1 LRSGFRLRADKKAKA
16 GGETMSEAT
25 VDVTQV
31 LDSQKVSR
39 FNVGL
44 VILAFLVMM
53 TDGYDLGAAAFAGP
67 GLIKEWGL
75 KGPELGV
82 LLSSSL
88 GAGLFGPPLL
98 GYLSDRFGRKRV
110 IVCGAFAFGLFSLAA
125 VATSSLNQLVVTR
138 IFAGVALAGT
148 LPIVVSLINE
158 FAPKHARAT
167 MVVLMFTGVT
177 FGGGLPGLIAAK
189 FIAAHGWRILFWV
202 GGLAPLVMAVVLFV
216 ALPESVKYLALRPGR
231 RAELVALLKRI
242 DPALQIGPDT
252 HFIISGE
259 QNRPKFSIGAL
270 LEGPLKVLTPLYWVS
285 NLVCLMVFYFINQWM
300 PTVLS
305 SSGVSVEQAAI
316 ATALFQ
322 FGGTLAGLVSMRF
335 LDKVGFL
342 PVPILYACAI
352 PIVISIGIPGLPPVA
367 LIGLVAS
374 AGFCLLGLQFG
385 NIATEANIYP
395 TYIRSWG
402 IGSNFAIAR
411 IGGALGPLL
420 GGMAFGAHLP
430 AQQIFA
436 IAATPLVIGLIVA
449 LLIVPRYR
457 AQLRRQQ
464 SAMSDPV
471 IAEASAT

>member
-1 LRSGFRLRADKKAKA
+1 
-16 GGETMSEAT
+16 MSEAT
-25 VDVTQV
+25 VDVTKV
-31 LDSQKVSR
+31 LDGQKITG

-75 KGPELGV
+75 KGPELGI

-125 VATSSLNQLVVTR
+125 VATSSLSELVVTR

-158 FAPKHARAT
+158 FAPKQARAT

-177 FGGGLPGLIAAK
+177 FGGGLPGLIAVK
-189 FIAAHGWRILFWV
+189 FIAVYGWRILFWV
-202 GGLAPLVMAVVLFV
+202 GGLAPLVMAAVLFF
-216 ALPESVKYLALRPGR
+216 ALPESVKYLTLHPAR

-259 QNRPKFSIGAL
+259 QNRSKFSIGAL
-270 LEGPLKVLTPLYWVS
+270 LEGPLRVLTPLYWVS

-322 FGGTLAGLVSMRF
+322 FGGTLAGLLSMRF

-352 PIVISIGIPGLPPVA
+352 PIVISIGVPGLPPVV
-367 LIGLVAS
+367 LIALVAS

-436 IAATPLVIGLIVA
+436 IAATPLVIGLVVA

-457 AQLRRQQ
+457 AQLLRQQ
-464 SAMSDPV
+464 SAISDPV

>member
-1 LRSGFRLRADKKAKA
+1 
-16 GGETMSEAT
+16 MSEAT

-31 LDSQKVSR
+31 LDGQKVSR
-39 FNVGL
+39 FNVSL

-67 GLIKEWGL
+67 GLIREWGL
-75 KGPELGV
+75 KGPELGI

-125 VATSSLNQLVVTR
+125 VATTSLNQLVVTR

-189 FIAAHGWRILFWV
+189 FVAAHGWRILFWV
-202 GGLAPLVMAVVLFV
+202 GGLAPLVMAAILSF
-216 ALPESVKYLALRPGR
+216 ALPESVKYLTLRPAR

-242 DPALQIGPDT
+242 DGALQIGPDT
-252 HFIISGE
+252 QFIISGE
-259 QNRPKFSIGAL
+259 QNRTRFSIGAL
-270 LEGPLKVLTPLYWVS
+270 LEGPLAVLTPLYWVS

-305 SSGVSVEQAAI
+305 NSGVSVEQAAI

-322 FGGTLAGLVSMRF
+322 FGGTLAGLLSMRF

-352 PIVISIGIPGLPPVA
+352 PIVISIGVPGLPPMA
-367 LIGLVAS
+367 LIALVAC

-402 IGSNFAIAR
+402 VGSNFAIAR

-457 AQLRRQQ
+457 AQLRLQQ
-464 SAMSDPV
+464 T
-471 IAEASAT
+471 ATTG

>member
-1 LRSGFRLRADKKAKA
+1 M
-16 GGETMSEAT
+16 MSEAT

-31 LDSQKVSR
+31 LDGQKITG

-75 KGPELGV
+75 RGPELGV

-98 GYLSDRFGRKRV
+98 GYLADRFGRKRV
-110 IVCGAFAFGLFSLAA
+110 VVSGAFAFGLFSLAA
-125 VATSSLNQLVVTR
+125 VATSSLNELVVTR

-148 LPIVVSLINE
+148 LPIMVSLINE

-177 FGGGLPGLIAAK
+177 FGGGIPGLIAAK
-189 FIAAHGWRILFWV
+189 FMAVHGWRILFWV
-202 GGLAPLVMAVVLFV
+202 GGLAPLVMAAVLFV
-216 ALPESVKYLALRPGR
+216 ALPESVKYLTLQPSR

-242 DPALQIGPDT
+242 DPTVQAGPDT
-252 HFIISGE
+252 RFIISGE
-259 QNRPKFSIGAL
+259 QNRAKFSIGAL
-270 LEGPLKVLTPLYWVS
+270 LEGPLAVLTPLYWTS

-305 SSGVSVEQAAI
+305 SSGVTIEQAAI

-335 LDKVGFL
+335 LDKIGFL

-352 PIVISIGIPGLPPVA
+352 PVVICIGLPGLPPAA
-367 LIGLVAS
+367 LIGLVAA

-395 TYIRSWG
+395 TYIRGWG

-420 GGMAFGAHLP
+420 GGMAFGAHWP
-430 AQQIFA
+430 AQQIFM
-436 IAATPLVIGLIVA
+436 IAAMPLVLGLFVA
-449 LLIVPRYR
+449 LFIVPRYR

-464 SAMSDPV
+464 SVTTDPV
-471 IAEASAT
+471 LVEARA

>member
-1 LRSGFRLRADKKAKA
+1 M
-16 GGETMSEAT
+16 MSEAT

-31 LDSQKVSR
+31 LDGQKITG

-75 KGPELGV
+75 RGPELGV

-98 GYLSDRFGRKRV
+98 GYLADRFGRKRV
-110 IVCGAFAFGLFSLAA
+110 VVSGAFAFGLFSLAA
-125 VATSSLNQLVVTR
+125 VATSSLNELVVTR

-148 LPIVVSLINE
+148 LPIMVSLINE

-177 FGGGLPGLIAAK
+177 FGGGIPGLIAAK
-189 FIAAHGWRILFWV
+189 FMAVHGWRILFWV
-202 GGLAPLVMAVVLFV
+202 GGLAPLVMAAVLFV
-216 ALPESVKYLALRPGR
+216 ALPESVKYLTLQPSR

-242 DPALQIGPDT
+242 DPTVQAGPDT
-252 HFIISGE
+252 RFIISGE
-259 QNRPKFSIGAL
+259 QNRAKFSIGAL
-270 LEGPLKVLTPLYWVS
+270 LEGPLAVLTPLYWTS

-305 SSGVSVEQAAI
+305 SSGVTIEQAAI

-335 LDKVGFL
+335 LDKIGFL

-352 PIVISIGIPGLPPVA
+352 PVVICIGLPGLPPAA
-367 LIGLVAS
+367 LIGLVAA

-395 TYIRSWG
+395 TYIRGWG

-420 GGMAFGAHLP
+420 GGMAFGAHWP
-430 AQQIFA
+430 AQQIFM
-436 IAATPLVIGLIVA
+436 IAAMPLVLGLIVA
-449 LLIVPRYR
+449 LFIVPRYR

-464 SAMSDPV
+464 SVTTDPV
-471 IAEASAT
+471 LVEARA

>member
-1 LRSGFRLRADKKAKA
+1 
-16 GGETMSEAT
+16 MSQAI
-25 VDVTQV
+25 VDVTEV
-31 LDSQKVSR
+31 LDRQKITR

-44 VILAFLVMM
+44 LILAFLVMM

-75 KGPELGV
+75 RGPELGV

-88 GAGLFGPPLL
+88 AAGFFGPPIL
-98 GYLSDRFGRKRV
+98 GYLADHIGRKRV
-110 IVCGAFAFGLFSLAA
+110 IVAGAFAFGLCSLAA
-125 VATSSLNQLVVTR
+125 VATTSLNQLVLTR
-138 IFAGVALAGT
+138 IFAGIALAGT
-148 LPIVVSLINE
+148 LPTVVSLINE

-167 MVVLMFTGVT
+167 MVILMFSGVT

-189 FIAAHGWRILFWV
+189 FMAVHGWRILFWV
-202 GGLAPLVMAVVLFV
+202 GGLAPLAIASVLVF
-216 ALPESVKYLALRPGR
+216 ALPESVKYLTLHPAR
-231 RAELVALLKRI
+231 RDELVALLKRI
-242 DPALQIGPDT
+242 DNALQIGPDT
-252 HFIISGE
+252 RFIISGE
-259 QNRPKFSIGAL
+259 HNKPRFSLGAL
-270 LEGPLKVLTPLYWVS
+270 LEGPLAVLTPLYWVS

-322 FGGTLAGLVSMRF
+322 FGGTLAGLLSMRF

-342 PVPILYACAI
+342 PVPILFACAI
-352 PIVISIGIPGLPPVA
+352 PIVIGIGVPGHSPAV
-367 LIGLVAS
+367 LIALVAS

-402 IGSNFAIAR
+402 VGSNFAVAR

-430 AQQIFA
+430 GQQIFM
-436 IAATPLVIGLIVA
+436 IAAAPLVVGLIVA

-457 AQLRRQQ
+457 AQLLRQRG
-464 SAMSDPV
+464 D
-471 IAEASAT
+471 AEAASPVRQGAA

>member
-1 LRSGFRLRADKKAKA
+1 
-16 GGETMSEAT
+16 MSQAI
-25 VDVTQV
+25 VDVTEV
-31 LDSQKVSR
+31 LDRQKISR

-75 KGPELGV
+75 RGPELGV

-88 GAGLFGPPLL
+88 AAGFFGPPIL
-98 GYLSDRFGRKRV
+98 GYIADHFGRKRV
-110 IVCGAFAFGLFSLAA
+110 IVAGAFAFGLLSLAA
-125 VATSSLNQLVVTR
+125 VATTSLNQLVLTR
-138 IFAGVALAGT
+138 IFAGIALAGT
-148 LPIVVSLINE
+148 LPTVVSLINE

-167 MVVLMFTGVT
+167 MVILMFSGVT

-189 FIAAHGWRILFWV
+189 FMAVHGWRILFWV
-202 GGLAPLVMAVVLFV
+202 GGLAPLAIVSVLVF
-216 ALPESVKYLALRPGR
+216 ALPESVKYLTLHPAR
-231 RAELVALLKRI
+231 RDELVALLKRI
-242 DPALQIGPDT
+242 DSALQIGPDT
-252 HFIISGE
+252 QFIISGE
-259 QNRPKFSIGAL
+259 HNKPRFSLRAL
-270 LEGPLKVLTPLYWVS
+270 LEGPLAVLTPLYWVS

-322 FGGTLAGLVSMRF
+322 FGGTLAGLLSMRF

-342 PVPILYACAI
+342 PVPILFACAI
-352 PIVISIGIPGLPPVA
+352 PIVIGIGVPGHSPAV
-367 LIGLVAS
+367 LIALVAS

-402 IGSNFAIAR
+402 VGSNFAVAR

-430 AQQIFA
+430 GQQIFM
-436 IAATPLVIGLIVA
+436 IAAAPLVVGLTVA

-457 AQLRRQQ
+457 AQLLRQRG
-464 SAMSDPV
+464 D
-471 IAEASAT
+471 AEAAGPVRQGAA

>member
-1 LRSGFRLRADKKAKA
+1 
-16 GGETMSEAT
+16 MSSAT
-25 VDVTQV
+25 VDVTRV
-31 LDSQKVSR
+31 LDGQKITG
-39 FNVGL
+39 FNISL
-44 VILAFLVMM
+44 VVLAFLVMM

-67 GLIKEWGL
+67 SLLKEWGL
-75 KGPELGV
+75 RGPELGI

-110 IVCGAFAFGLFSLAA
+110 IVSGAFAFGLFSLAA
-125 VATSSLNQLVVTR
+125 VATGSLNQLVVTR
-138 IFAGVALAGT
+138 VFAGVALAGT
-148 LPIVVSLINE
+148 LPIMVSLINE
-158 FAPKHARAT
+158 FAPKRARAT

-189 FIAAHGWRILFWV
+189 FVAAYGWRILFWV
-202 GGLAPLVMAVVLFV
+202 GGLAPLVMAAILFV
-216 ALPESVKYLALRPGR
+216 ALPESVKYLTLRPAR
-231 RAELVALLKRI
+231 RAELVALLKRV
-242 DPALQIGPDT
+242 DPALAIGPDT
-252 HFIISGE
+252 KFVISGE
-259 QNRPKFSIGAL
+259 ENRPKFSVGAL
-270 LEGPLKVLTPLYWVS
+270 LEGPLAVLTPLYWMS
-285 NLVCLMVFYFINQWM
+285 NLLCLMVFYFLNQWM

-305 SSGVSVEQAAI
+305 SSGVSVEQAAV

-322 FGGTLAGLVSMRF
+322 FGGTLAGLLSMRF

-352 PIVISIGIPGLPPVA
+352 PMVISIGVPGLPPVA
-367 LIGLVAS
+367 LIALVAS

-436 IAATPLVIGLIVA
+436 IAAAPLVIGLIVA

-457 AQLRRQQ
+457 AQLLRQQ
-464 SAMSDPV
+464 SVVTDPV
-471 IAEASAT
+471 AAGANA

>member
-1 LRSGFRLRADKKAKA
+1 
-16 GGETMSEAT
+16 MSNGT

-31 LDSQKVSR
+31 LDGQKITG

-75 KGPELGV
+75 RGPELGI

-98 GYLSDRFGRKRV
+98 GYLADRFGRKRV
-110 IVCGAFAFGLFSLAA
+110 IVSGALAFGLFSLAA
-125 VATSSLNQLVVTR
+125 VATSSLNQLVITR
-138 IFAGVALAGT
+138 ICAGVALAGT

-189 FIAAHGWRILFWV
+189 FMAVHGWRILFWV
-202 GGLAPLVMAVVLFV
+202 GGLAPLVMAVILSL
-216 ALPESVKYLALRPGR
+216 ALPESVKYLTLHPSRRP
-231 RAELVALLKRI
+231 ELVALLKRI
-242 DPALQIGPDT
+242 DPTVQISPDT

-270 LEGPLKVLTPLYWVS
+270 LEGPLAVLTPLYWTS

-305 SSGVSVEQAAI
+305 SSGVSIEQAAI

-322 FGGTLAGLVSMRF
+322 FGGTLAGLISMRF

-352 PIVISIGIPGLPPVA
+352 PIVISIGVPGLSPAV

-430 AQQIFA
+430 AQQIFM
-436 IAATPLVIGLIVA
+436 IAAAPLVLGLIVA

-464 SAMSDPV
+464 SAMTDPV
-471 IAEASAT
+471 LVEARA

>member
-1 LRSGFRLRADKKAKA
+1 
-16 GGETMSEAT
+16 MSEAT
-25 VDVTQV
+25 VDVTAV
-31 LDSQKVSR
+31 LDRQKVTA
-39 FNVGL
+39 FNVRL

-75 KGPELGV
+75 RGPELGV

-88 GAGLFGPPLL
+88 AAGFFGPPLL
-98 GYLSDRFGRKRV
+98 GYLADRFGRKRV
-110 IVCGAFAFGLFSLAA
+110 IVCGAYAFGLFTLAA
-125 VATSSLNQLVVTR
+125 VATSSLNQLVLTR
-138 IFAGVALAGT
+138 ILTGVALAGT
-148 LPIVVSLINE
+148 LPIMVSLINE
-158 FAPKHARAT
+158 FAPKKARAT
-167 MVVLMFTGVT
+167 MVILMFSGVT

-189 FIAAHGWRILFWV
+189 FMAVHGWRILFWV
-202 GGLAPLVMAVVLFV
+202 GGLAPLAIASVLVF
-216 ALPESVKYLALRPGR
+216 ALPESVKYLTLHPAR
-231 RAELVALLKRI
+231 RDELVALLKRI
-242 DPALQIGPDT
+242 DNALQIGPDT
-252 HFIISGE
+252 RFIISGE
-259 QNRPKFSIGAL
+259 HNKPRFSLGAL
-270 LEGPLKVLTPLYWVS
+270 LEGPLAVLTPLYWVS

-305 SSGVSVEQAAI
+305 SSGISVEQAAI

-322 FGGTLAGLVSMRF
+322 FGGTAAGLLSMRF

-352 PIVISIGIPGLPPVA
+352 PIVISIGVPGLSPAV

-430 AQQIFA
+430 AQQIFM
-436 IAATPLVIGLIVA
+436 IAAAPLVLGLIVA

-464 SAMSDPV
+464 NVTTDPV
-471 IAEASAT
+471 LAQARA

>member
-1 LRSGFRLRADKKAKA
+1 
-16 GGETMSEAT
+16 MSEAT

-31 LDSQKVSR
+31 LDGQKITG

-75 KGPELGV
+75 RGPELGV

-98 GYLSDRFGRKRV
+98 GYLADRFGRKRV
-110 IVCGAFAFGLFSLAA
+110 VVSGAFAFGLFSLAA
-125 VATSSLNQLVVTR
+125 VATSSLNELVVTR

-148 LPIVVSLINE
+148 LPIMVSLINE

-177 FGGGLPGLIAAK
+177 FGGGIPGLIAAK
-189 FIAAHGWRILFWV
+189 FMAVHGWRILFWV
-202 GGLAPLVMAVVLFV
+202 GGLAPLVMAAVLFV
-216 ALPESVKYLALRPGR
+216 ALPESVKYLTLQPSR

-242 DPALQIGPDT
+242 DPTVQAGPDT
-252 HFIISGE
+252 RFIISGE
-259 QNRPKFSIGAL
+259 QNRAKFSIGAL
-270 LEGPLKVLTPLYWVS
+270 LEGPLAVLTPLYWTS

-305 SSGVSVEQAAI
+305 SSGVTIEQAAI

-335 LDKVGFL
+335 LDKIGFL

-352 PIVISIGIPGLPPVA
+352 PVVICIGLPGLPPAA
-367 LIGLVAS
+367 LIGLVAA

-395 TYIRSWG
+395 TYIRGWG

-420 GGMAFGAHLP
+420 GGMAFGAHWP
-430 AQQIFA
+430 AQQIFM
-436 IAATPLVIGLIVA
+436 IAAMPLVLGLFVA
-449 LLIVPRYR
+449 LFIVPRYR

-464 SAMSDPV
+464 SVTTDPV
-471 IAEASAT
+471 LVEARA

>member
-1 LRSGFRLRADKKAKA
+1 
-16 GGETMSEAT
+16 MSQAI
-25 VDVTQV
+25 VDVTEV
-31 LDSQKVSR
+31 LDRQKITR

-44 VILAFLVMM
+44 LILTFLVMM

-75 KGPELGV
+75 RGPELGV

-88 GAGLFGPPLL
+88 AAGFFGPPIL
-98 GYLSDRFGRKRV
+98 GYLADHFGRKRV
-110 IVCGAFAFGLFSLAA
+110 IVAGAFAFGLFSLAA
-125 VATSSLNQLVVTR
+125 VATTSLNQLVLTR
-138 IFAGVALAGT
+138 IFAGIALAGT
-148 LPIVVSLINE
+148 LPTVVSLINE

-167 MVVLMFTGVT
+167 MVILMFSGVT

-189 FIAAHGWRILFWV
+189 FMAVHGWRILFWV
-202 GGLAPLVMAVVLFV
+202 GGLAPLAIASVLVF
-216 ALPESVKYLALRPGR
+216 ALPESVKYLTLHPAR
-231 RAELVALLKRI
+231 RDELVALLKRI
-242 DPALQIGPDT
+242 DNALQIGPDT
-252 HFIISGE
+252 RFIISGE
-259 QNRPKFSIGAL
+259 HNKPRFSLGAL
-270 LEGPLKVLTPLYWVS
+270 LEGPLAVLTPLYWVS

-305 SSGVSVEQAAI
+305 SSGVTVEQAAI

-322 FGGTLAGLVSMRF
+322 FGGTLAGLLSMRF

-342 PVPILYACAI
+342 PVPILFACAI
-352 PIVISIGIPGLPPVA
+352 PIVIGIGVPGHSPAV
-367 LIGLVAS
+367 LIALVAS

-402 IGSNFAIAR
+402 VGSNFAVAR

-430 AQQIFA
+430 GQQIFM
-436 IAATPLVIGLIVA
+436 IATAPLVIGLIVA

-457 AQLRRQQ
+457 GQLLRQRGDAKADSPARQ
-464 SAMSDPV
+464 GA
-471 IAEASAT
+471 A

>member
-1 LRSGFRLRADKKAKA
+1 
-16 GGETMSEAT
+16 MSEAT
-25 VDVTQV
+25 VDVTKV
-31 LDSQKVSR
+31 LDGQKITG

-75 KGPELGV
+75 KGPELGI

-125 VATSSLNQLVVTR
+125 VATSSLNELVVTR
-138 IFAGVALAGT
+138 IFAGIALAGT

-158 FAPKHARAT
+158 FAPKQARAT

-177 FGGGLPGLIAAK
+177 FGGGLPGLIAVK
-189 FIAAHGWRILFWV
+189 FIAVYGWRVLFWV
-202 GGLAPLVMAVVLFV
+202 GGLAPLVMAVILFF
-216 ALPESVKYLALRPGR
+216 ALPESVKYLTLHPAR

-270 LEGPLKVLTPLYWVS
+270 LEGPLAVLTPLYWVS

-322 FGGTLAGLVSMRF
+322 FGGTLAGLLSMRF

-352 PIVISIGIPGLPPVA
+352 PIVISIGVPGLPPVA
-367 LIGLVAS
+367 LIALVAS

-436 IAATPLVIGLIVA
+436 IAATPLVIGLVVA

-464 SAMSDPV
+464 SAISDPV

>member
-1 LRSGFRLRADKKAKA
+1 
-16 GGETMSEAT
+16 MSAAA
-25 VDVTQV
+25 VDVTEV
-31 LDSQKVSR
+31 LDSQKISG

-67 GLIKEWGL
+67 GLIREWGL
-75 KGPELGV
+75 KGPELGI

-125 VATSSLNQLVVTR
+125 VATSSLSQLVTTR

-148 LPIVVSLINE
+148 LPIMVSLINE
-158 FAPKHARAT
+158 FAPKQARAT

-189 FIAAHGWRILFWV
+189 FMAVHGWRILFWV
-202 GGLAPLVMAVVLFV
+202 GGLAPLVMAAILFF
-216 ALPESVKYLALRPGR
+216 ALPESVKYLTLRPAR

-242 DPALQIGPDT
+242 DSTLQIGPDT
-252 HFIISGE
+252 RFIISGE
-259 QNRPKFSIGAL
+259 QNQPRFSVAAL
-270 LEGPLKVLTPLYWVS
+270 LEGPLAVLTPLYWVS

-305 SSGVSVEQAAI
+305 SSGVTIEQAAI

-322 FGGTLAGLVSMRF
+322 FGGTLAGLLSMRF

-367 LIGLVAS
+367 LIALVAS

-436 IAATPLVIGLIVA
+436 VAAAPLVIGLLVA

-457 AQLRRQQ
+457 AQLQRQQ
-464 SAMSDPV
+464 SAMTDPV
-471 IAEASAT
+471 IAGAGA

>member
-1 LRSGFRLRADKKAKA
+1 MSRAI
-16 GGETMSEAT
+16 
-25 VDVTQV
+25 VDVTEV
-31 LDSQKVSR
+31 LDRQKITR

-75 KGPELGV
+75 RGPELGV

-88 GAGLFGPPLL
+88 AAGFFGPPIL
-98 GYLSDRFGRKRV
+98 GYIADHFGRKRV
-110 IVCGAFAFGLFSLAA
+110 IVAGAFAFGLFSLAA
-125 VATSSLNQLVVTR
+125 VATTSLNQLVLTR
-138 IFAGVALAGT
+138 IFAGIALAGT
-148 LPIVVSLINE
+148 LPTVVSLINE

-167 MVVLMFTGVT
+167 MVILMFSGVT

-189 FIAAHGWRILFWV
+189 FMAVHGWRILFWV
-202 GGLAPLVMAVVLFV
+202 GGLAPLAIVSVLVF
-216 ALPESVKYLALRPGR
+216 APPESVKYLTLHPAR
-231 RAELVALLKRI
+231 RDELVALLKRI
-242 DPALQIGPDT
+242 DGALQIGPDT
-252 HFIISGE
+252 QFIISGE
-259 QNRPKFSIGAL
+259 HNKPRFSLRAL
-270 LEGPLKVLTPLYWVS
+270 LEGPLAVLTPLYWVS

-322 FGGTLAGLVSMRF
+322 FGGTLAGLLSMRF

-342 PVPILYACAI
+342 PVPILFACAI
-352 PIVISIGIPGLPPVA
+352 PIVIGIGVPGHSPTV
-367 LIGLVAS
+367 LIALVAS

-402 IGSNFAIAR
+402 VGSNFAIAR

-430 AQQIFA
+430 GQQIFM
-436 IAATPLVIGLIVA
+436 IAAAPLVIGLTVA

-457 AQLRRQQ
+457 AQLLRQRG
-464 SAMSDPV
+464 D
-471 IAEASAT
+471 AEAAGPVRQGAA

>member
-1 LRSGFRLRADKKAKA
+1 
-16 GGETMSEAT
+16 MSEAT

-31 LDSQKVSR
+31 LDNQKISR

-67 GLIKEWGL
+67 GLIREWGL

-125 VATSSLNQLVVTR
+125 VATTSLNQLVVTR

-158 FAPKHARAT
+158 FAPKQARAT

-177 FGGGLPGLIAAK
+177 FGGGLPGLIALK
-189 FIAAHGWRILFWV
+189 FMAVYGWRILFWV
-202 GGLAPLVMAVVLFV
+202 GGLAPLVMAVILFF
-216 ALPESVKYLALRPGR
+216 ALPESVKYLTLRPSR

-242 DPALQIGPDT
+242 DGTLQIGPDT
-252 HFIISGE
+252 QFIISGE
-259 QNRPKFSIGAL
+259 QNRSRFSIGAL
-270 LEGPLKVLTPLYWVS
+270 LEGPLAVLTPLYWVS

-305 SSGVSVEQAAI
+305 SSGVSLEQAVV

-322 FGGTLAGLVSMRF
+322 FGGTLAGLLSMRF

-352 PIVISIGIPGLPPVA
+352 PIVISIGVPGLPPMA
-367 LIGLVAS
+367 LIALVAC

-436 IAATPLVIGLIVA
+436 IAAAPLVIGLIVA

-464 SAMSDPV
+464 SAISDPV
-471 IAEASAT
+471 IAGASAT

>member
-1 LRSGFRLRADKKAKA
+1 
-16 GGETMSEAT
+16 
-25 VDVTQV
+25 
-31 LDSQKVSR
+31 
-39 FNVGL
+39 

>member
-1 LRSGFRLRADKKAKA
+1 LRADKKAKL
-16 GGETMSEAT
+16 GETMSGAT

-31 LDSQKVSR
+31 LDSQKITG

-75 KGPELGV
+75 KGPELGI

-125 VATSSLNQLVVTR
+125 VATSSLSQLVATR

-158 FAPKHARAT
+158 FAPKQARAT

-189 FIAAHGWRILFWV
+189 FMAVHGWRILFWV
-202 GGLAPLVMAVVLFV
+202 GGLAPLVMAVVLFI
-216 ALPESVKYLALRPGR
+216 ALPESVKYLALRPAR
-231 RAELVALLKRI
+231 RAELVALLRRI
-242 DPALQIGPDT
+242 DPTLQIGPDT

-259 QNRPKFSIGAL
+259 QNRPKFSLGAL
-270 LEGPLKVLTPLYWVS
+270 LEGPLKILTPLYWAS

-322 FGGTLAGLVSMRF
+322 FGGTLAGLLSMRF

-352 PIVISIGIPGLPPVA
+352 PIVISIGVPGLPPVA
-367 LIGLVAS
+367 LIALVAS

-464 SAMSDPV
+464 SAMTDPV
-471 IAEASAT
+471 VAGAGA